1 MSPCKVPRLG
11 LIAAV
16 AAALIGGGAA
26 AALAGQMA
34 QKKEILMGPYFETL
48 KPNDSVEEAIKRG
61 EKLFNEL
68 GCAGCHPRG
77 GSLGEGVTAVDV
89 AGNRMPIPIPD
100 LRGAALHYP
109 RIGGSGFVATL
120 GMLNDM

>member
-1 MSPCKVPRLG
+1 MSPWNLPKLG
-11 LIAAV
+11 LITAV
-16 AAALIGGGAA
+16 ATALVVGVAFS
-26 AALAGQMA
+26 ALAGQVA
-34 QKKEILMGPYFETL
+34 QKKEILTGPYFDTL
-48 KPNDSVEEAIKRG
+48 KPGDSVEASITRG

-89 AGNRMPIPIPD
+89 TGNRMPIPIPD

-109 RIGGSGFVATL
+109 HIAGSGFVATL
-120 GMLNDM
+120 GMLNDL

>member
-1 MSPCKVPRLG
+1 ME
-11 LIAAV
+11 AV
-16 AAALIGGGAA
+16 QAGPHRGHGDCLVVAGALP
-26 AALAGQMA
+26 ALTGQIT

-48 KPNDSVEEAIKRG
+48 KPGDSVAESIKRG
-61 EKLFNEL
+61 EKIFNEL
-68 GCAGCHPRG
+68 GCAGCHSRG

-89 AGNRMPIPIPD
+89 TGNRMPIPIPD

-120 GMLNDM
+120 GTLNDM

>member
-1 MSPCKVPRLG
+1 MHAQHWPKLTFITAMAGALVVG
-11 LIAAV
+11 V
-16 AAALIGGGAA
+16 AFS
-26 AALAGQMA
+26 ALAGQVA
-34 QKKEILMGPYFETL
+34 QKKEILTGPYFDTL
-48 KPNDSVEEAIKRG
+48 KPGDSVEASIKRG

-89 AGNRMPIPIPD
+89 TGNRMPIPIPD

-109 RIGGSGFVATL
+109 RIAGPGFVATL
-120 GMLNDM
+120 GMLNDL

>member
-1 MSPCKVPRLG
+1 MNVWNLPKLG
-11 LIAAV
+11 LIAAIATAV
-16 AAALIGGGAA
+16 VVGMAFSTR
-26 AALAGQMA
+26 AGQIT
-34 QKKEILMGPYFETL
+34 QKKEIHTGPYFETL
-48 KPNDSVEEAIKRG
+48 KPGDSVQEAIKRG

-77 GSLGEGVTAVDV
+77 GSLGPGVTAVDV
-89 AGNRMPIPIPD
+89 TGNRMPIPIPD

>member
-1 MSPCKVPRLG
+1 MEACKQLKLG
-11 LIAAV
+11 VIAAV
-16 AAALIGGGAA
+16 AAALVVGVALP
-26 AALAGQMA
+26 ALAGQIT

-48 KPNDSVEEAIKRG
+48 KPADSVQEAIKRG
-61 EKLFNEL
+61 EKIFNEL

-77 GSLGEGVTAVDV
+77 GSLGPGVTAVDV
-89 AGNRMPIPIPD
+89 TGNRMPIPIPD

>member
-1 MSPCKVPRLG
+1 MRTWRLPTLG
-11 LIAAV
+11 LLAMAV
-16 AAALIGGGAA
+16 ILVVRIVSPAH
-26 AALAGQMA
+26 AGQVA

-48 KPNDSVEEAIKRG
+48 KPGDSIQEAIKRG
-61 EKLFNEL
+61 EQRFNEL

-89 AGNRMPIPIPD
+89 TGNRMPIPIPD

-109 RIGGSGFVATL
+109 RIGGSGFVATI

>member
-1 MSPCKVPRLG
+1 MRTSKLRKSG
-11 LIAAV
+11 LIIAM
-16 AAALIGGGAA
+16 AAALVVGAA
-26 AALAGQMA
+26 LPAHAGQIT
-34 QKKEILMGPYFETL
+34 QKPEILLRPYFETL
-48 KPNDSVEEAIKRG
+48 KPGDTVQESIQRG
-61 EKLFNEL
+61 EKLFNDL

-77 GSLGEGVTAVDV
+77 GSLGAGATAVD
-89 AGNRMPIPIPD
+89 ATGARMPIPIPD

>member
-1 MSPCKVPRLG
+1 MRAWELSRLG
-11 LIAAV
+11 LV
-16 AAALIGGGAA
+16 V
-26 AALAGQMA
+26 ALAVVGMAWPAHAGQVA
-34 QKKEILMGPYFETL
+34 KKQEILMRPYFETL
-48 KPNDSVEEAIKRG
+48 KPGDSIEESIKRG
-61 EKLFNEL
+61 EKVFNEL

-77 GSLGEGVTAVDV
+77 GSLGEGVTAVD
-89 AGNRMPIPIPD
+89 ATGNRMPIPIPD